1 MARLLVLVLLTFH
14 VLAAGASQ
22 ALADE
27 AAPHKS
33 GVPASAPDDL
43 AWREVLKGINQGL
56 DRRAA
61 EVEDVRRDLPVLLEQ
76 SKAYLAQMDNHLSQV
91 LILGGV
97 AGGTPWA
104 MRSLRAHYKSMEV
117 AMEREAGILHLTRE
131 HLEKIKQ
138 EHATLRE
145 IKRKGPDNAY
155 NDATVTALVEPTRKM
170 DAIKEEVDGLKER
183 IDEVLQ
189 MFADLNESASQANE
203 DFFEDYMDLFK
214 EHFFHASRPP
224 LDVYGFR
231 LLESR
236 ALDWKDDFPRFI
248 VPVMAW
254 TKWGDLAVVG
264 LPVWLAVMFGGSWLA
279 RRVGNPG
286 ALMTCESSAAMPG
299 AASVEPADADQ
310 AEEGGEPDQAAL
322 SNAPDSGAPS
332 PRARKAGWAMLS
344 FGVVFFVVSWFVPF
358 TANHIVNLLLVGV
371 AAAGGTLLVRR
382 RLEPGLL
389 EFFLLLYGLG
399 TFLDVLSVPAEI
411 ICVAWIP
418 VMAWA
423 AWNRWRNGCRRVAW
437 VFGALGIM
445 SLVGMGPQAVVLVQA
460 WFLLNL
466 ARGTA
471 RAMRASMAGRGTAWL
486 RYAYP
491 LAVTVLCV
499 AYLAW
504 LLMFIGGPGFV
515 DYVFTLELV
524 LGPAKLS
531 LDAVAA
537 MVVLFFAARLGLVWL
552 GISLEKASYGGRKLD
567 PSLSHTLTTL
577 TSYAVWLNYL
587 LVALHILGVPL
598 TGLTWIAS
606 GLSVGVGFGLK
617 DIISNFMSGI
627 IILFGGSIK
636 KGDVVQTGKTLGE
649 VTNVSVRN
657 TTVRTM
663 DNSMV
668 IIPNSSFLKGE
679 IINWSYQDKRI
690 RLTIPVSVA
699 PGTKV
704 KKVRK
709 ILLGVAGEHERVLKD
724 PAPSVFMRQFGR
736 MGLDFELYV
745 WIEDFRD
752 KFRVESDLASTIDQ
766 QLQENKILVAFQGV
780 KVKYKP
786 KGTEEAQ
793 REAAREALRE
803 KRRSVFALVRP
814 LRQVHLRAKW
824 GMPIKI
830 SPPAE

>member
-1 MARLLVLVLLTFH
+1 MARLRVFALLGFVL
-14 VLAAGASQ
+14 LAAGSAQ
-22 ALADE
+22 ALAADS
-27 AAPHKS
+27 PLVNP
-33 GVPASAPDDL
+33 GVPASSPDSL
-43 AWREVLKGINQGL
+43 AWKEVLKGIDKDL

-61 EVEDVRRDLPVLLEQ
+61 EVADVRRGMPALLEQ
-76 SKAYLAQMDNHLSQV
+76 AKAYLARMDNHLSQV
-91 LILGGV
+91 LIIGGV
-97 AGGTPWA
+97 AGRTPWA
-104 MRSLRAHYKSMEV
+104 MRSLRAHYQSMEV
-117 AMEREAGILHLTRE
+117 ALEREAGMLRLTRE
-131 HLEKIKQ
+131 HLDRIKQ
-138 EHATLRE
+138 ENATLRE
-145 IKRKGPDNAY
+145 IKRKGPENAY
-155 NDATVTALVEPTRKM
+155 NDATVAALDEPTRKM
-170 DAIKEEVDGLKER
+170 GAIKAEVDDLKER
-183 IDEVLQ
+183 IDGVLQ
-189 MFADLNESASQANE
+189 LFADLGENVRDANR
-203 DFFEDYMDLFK
+203 DFLEDYIDIFK
-214 EHFFHASRPP
+214 EHFFHASRPA
-224 LDVYGFR
+224 LDVYGIK

-236 ALDWKDDFPRFI
+236 AGEWAGDFPRFI
-248 VPVMAW
+248 GPVVAW
-254 TKWGDLAVVG
+254 TKWADLAVVG
-264 LPVWLAVMFGGSWLA
+264 LPIWLAFLFGGSWLV
-279 RRVGNPG
+279 RRLGSPG
-286 ALMTCESSAAMPG
+286 AGALAACGAAPAKPDAESAATDDTGEPVQAAPQHTPDPG
-299 AASVEPADADQ
+299 APPP
-310 AEEGGEPDQAAL
+310 GI
-322 SNAPDSGAPS
+322 
-332 PRARKAGWAMLS
+332 RKAGWAMLS

-358 TANHIVNLLLVGV
+358 TANHALNLLLVSV
-371 AAAGGTLLVRR
+371 AAAGGALLVRR

-389 EFFLLLYGLG
+389 DFFLLLYCLG
-399 TFLDVLSVPAEI
+399 TLLDILGTPAEV

-423 AWNRWRNGCRRVAW
+423 AWNRWSNGCRRAAW
-437 VFGALGIM
+437 IFGALGVM
-445 SLVGMGPQAVVLVQA
+445 SLMGMGPQAAVLTQA
-460 WFLLNL
+460 WFLMHLTGG
-466 ARGTA
+466 AA
-471 RAMRASMAGRGTAWL
+471 RAMRVSMAWRGAAWL
-486 RYAYP
+486 RYVYP

-504 LLMFIGGPGFV
+504 LLMFMGGPGFV
-515 DYVFTLELV
+515 DYVFTLELA
-524 LGPAKLS
+524 LGPVKLS

-537 MVVLFFAARLGLVWL
+537 MAVLFFAARLGLVWL

-567 PSLSHTLTTL
+567 PALSHTLSTL
-577 TSYAVWLNYL
+577 ASYAVWLSYL
-587 LVALHILGVPL
+587 LAALHILGVPL

-617 DIISNFMSGI
+617 DIISNFMSGL

-649 VTNVSVRN
+649 VTAVSVRN

-709 ILLGVAGEHERVLKD
+709 ILMSVAGKHERVLKD

-752 KFRVESDLASTIDQ
+752 KFTVESDLASAIDQ
-766 QLQENKILVAFQGV
+766 QLQENKITVAFQGV

-803 KRRSVFALVRP
+803 KRRTVFALVRP
-814 LRQVHLRAKW
+814 LRQVHMRAKW
-824 GMPIKI
+824 GVPAKI
-830 SPPAE
+830 VPPAE

>member
-1 MARLLVLVLLTFH
+1 MARLRVLALLGFVLL
-14 VLAAGASQ
+14 AAASAQ
-22 ALADE
+22 ALAADT
-27 AAPHKS
+27 PLVNP
-33 GVPASAPDDL
+33 GVPASAPDSL
-43 AWREVLKGINQGL
+43 AWREVLKGIDKDL

-61 EVEDVRRDLPVLLEQ
+61 EVAEVRRDMPVLLDDA
-76 SKAYLAQMDNHLSQV
+76 KAYLARMDNHLSQV
-91 LILGGV
+91 LIIGGV
-97 AGGTPWA
+97 AGRTPWA
-104 MRSLRAHYKSMEV
+104 MRSLRAHYQSM
-117 AMEREAGILHLTRE
+117 AIALEREAGMLRLTRE
-131 HLEKIKQ
+131 HLDRIKQ
-138 EHATLRE
+138 ENATLRE
-145 IKRKGPDNAY
+145 IKRKGPENAY
-155 NDATVTALVEPTRKM
+155 NDATVAALGEPTRKM
-170 DAIKEEVDGLKER
+170 AAIKAEVDDLKAN
-183 IDEVLQ
+183 IDGVLQ
-189 MFADLNESASQANE
+189 LFADLEESVREANR
-203 DFFEDYMDLFK
+203 DFLEDYIDIFK
-214 EHFFHASRPP
+214 EHFFSTSRPP
-224 LDVYGFR
+224 LDVYGLK
-231 LLESR
+231 LLSSR
-236 ALDWKDDFPRFI
+236 SGEWLGDFPRFI
-248 VPVMAW
+248 GPVLAW
-254 TKWGDLAVVG
+254 TKWADLAVVG
-264 LPVWLAVMFGGSWLA
+264 LPVWLAVLFAGRWLV
-279 RRVGNPG
+279 RRLGNPGAG
-286 ALMTCESSAAMPG
+286 ALMTCGTASAKPDA
-299 AASVEPADADQ
+299 EPAGTDQ
-310 AEEGGEPDQAAL
+310 AGDSGEPVQARTPH
-322 SNAPDSGAPS
+322 APDPGAPS
-332 PRARKAGWAMLS
+332 PGTRKVGWGLLS

-358 TANHIVNLLLVGV
+358 TANHVLNLLLVGV
-371 AAAGGTLLVRR
+371 AAAGGALLVRS

-389 EFFLLLYGLG
+389 DFFLLLYILG
-399 TFLDVLSVPAEI
+399 TVLDVLGTPAEVL
-411 ICVAWIP
+411 CVVWIP

-423 AWNRWRNGCRRVAW
+423 AWSRWRNGCHRAAW
-437 VFGALGIM
+437 VFAAFGVI
-445 SLVGMGPQAVVLVQA
+445 SLLGMGPQAVVLSQA
-460 WFLLNL
+460 WFLMHLT
-466 ARGTA
+466 RGAT
-471 RAMRASMAGRGTAWL
+471 RAMRVSMAGRGAAWL

-491 LAVTVLCV
+491 LAVTILSV

-504 LLMFIGGPGFV
+504 LFMFMGGPGFV
-515 DYVFTLELV
+515 DYVFTLELA

-537 MVVLFFAARLGLVWL
+537 MAVLFFAARLGLVWL
-552 GISLEKASYGGRKLD
+552 GVSLEKASYHGRKLD
-567 PSLSHTLTTL
+567 PALSHTLSTL
-577 TSYAVWLNYL
+577 ASYAVWLSYL
-587 LVALHILGVPL
+587 LAALHILGVPL

-752 KFRVESDLASTIDQ
+752 KFRVESDLASAIDH
-766 QLQENKILVAFQGV
+766 QLQENKITVAFQGV

-793 REAAREALRE
+793 REAAKEALRE
-803 KRRSVFALVRP
+803 KRRTVFALVRP
-814 LRQVHLRAKW
+814 LRQVHMRAKW
-824 GMPIKI
+824 GVPAKVA
-830 SPPAE
+830 PPAE